1 MARMVR
7 NLALAT
13 VFSVMAATAHSADKV
28 NVWVQLSE
36 PALASRASEPDA
48 IQKQQHEVLA
58 QLQALGAVEL
68 GRVRHALN
76 ALAVSI
82 DPSKLPEVKRIP
94 GVRSVS
100 PVKHIERDPPAPP
113 VR

>member
-1 MARMVR
+1 MLRT
-7 NLALAT
+7 LALGT
-13 VFSVMAATAHSADKV
+13 VFSAMAVAAQSADKV
-28 NVWVQLSE
+28 NVWVQLTE

-48 IQKQQHEVLA
+48 IQKQQQEVLA
-58 QLQALGAVEL
+58 RLQALGAVEL

-82 DPSKLPEVKRIP
+82 EASKLPEVKRIP

-100 PVKHIERDPPAPP
+100 PVQHIDRGPPVPP